1 MVLLRYG
8 KHLNSCDK
16 MVSKRKLAITFAIIF
31 IIFSVGFVLRVESTH
46 LTGIPADEKAY
57 YEDQNGLPYAYEFDS
72 YYNYRMTGDYIDHGY
87 LGDTRVNGKSLDLH
101 VAGGLQEGAVTYPPL
116 IVYLT
121 VLLYKFVNLFVNVP
135 LIVACFWVPA
145 IIGPLAGIVAYLFV
159 RRFTNEYGAVAAGI
173 LTVTVPIYFF
183 RTVPG
188 WFDTD
193 MFNLLF
199 PLLVMWFINE
209 AVCAKNNKN
218 LVGFS
223 FLAAISTFLFAE
235 AWNGWLY
242 VVGVI
247 IASSFLY
254 IVLAKLKKF
263 ETKNVCKVLGSFTIF
278 TLILTVPTGL
288 LELTSFSSVLHF
300 LNAAGGTSVV
310 NAWPNLVISISELQK
325 PSINELISDG
335 GFVIFGGILGL
346 LWTFRVMITENMKK
360 RYLNKMTWFFYLFLI
375 TWTLI
380 GLFSLREGVR
390 FILVL
395 LPPLIVFSG
404 LMVGICVGY
413 LDILQNSKFKL
424 FQDKN
429 LIKIISILI
438 LVLVVT
444 PGIINAYSN
453 FSNLKPLA
461 NDDLYDSAVWI
472 NSSTPNDTVII
483 SEWDYGHFLA
493 ATADRSVSADGGVN
507 SFSIYWIDKAFATDN
522 ESLSLGIFNML
533 VTSGDKGYKTLNNYT
548 ENTTQSVGI
557 LNNILGVNKE
567 TAKVILMDNYGLNQ
581 TTSEDVL
588 QYTHPTNPRHF
599 VVLTSGVESAYWIF
613 YFGTWDFNKM
623 QSRNYTYSY
632 GNIEI
637 NKEILTTDNN
647 ITMDLKTGNVTWY
660 GKTPYCV
667 INVTSGNVEKRYIDK
682 NSDFC
687 IVLLMDSMQSVVIDK
702 QFENSTFTK
711 LWLERSNSTY
721 FKSIYENQNAA
732 IWEPVKNYV

>member
-1 MVLLRYG
+1 MLPFG
-8 KHLNSCDK
+8 KHLNNRDK
-16 MVSKRKLAITFAIIF
+16 MVSKKELAITFAIIF
-31 IIFSVGFVLRVESTH
+31 IIFSIGFVLRVESTH
-46 LTGIPADEKAY
+46 LTGISVDEKAY

-72 YYNYRMTGDYIDHGY
+72 YYNYRMTRDYVDHGY
-87 LGDTRVNGKSLDLH
+87 LGDTRVNGKNLDLH
-101 VAGGLQEGAVTYPPL
+101 VVGGLQGDAVTYPPL

-121 VLLYKFVNLFVNVP
+121 VLLYKFVNLFVNMP
-135 LIVACFWVPA
+135 LIVTCFWVPA
-145 IIGPLAGIVAYLFV
+145 IIGPLAGTVAYLFV
-159 RRFTNEYGAVAAGI
+159 KRFTNKYGAVAAGI
-173 LTVTVPIYFF
+173 LTVTIPIYFF

-242 VVGVI
+242 VVGI
-247 IASSFLY
+247 IIVSSFLY

-263 ETKNVCKVLGSFTIF
+263 ETRNVCKVLGSFTIF
-278 TLILTVPTGL
+278 ALLFTVPTGL
-288 LELTSFSSVLHF
+288 LKLTSFNSVLQF
-300 LNAAGGTSVV
+300 LHAAAGTSVV
-310 NAWPNLVISISELQK
+310 NAWPNIGISISELQK

-346 LWTFRVMITENMKK
+346 LWTFRVMINENMKK

-375 TWTLI
+375 TWILI

-404 LMVGICVGY
+404 LMVGTCVGY

-424 FQDKN
+424 FKDKN
-429 LIKIISILI
+429 LIKIISIVI

-453 FSNLKPLA
+453 FSNLKPLV

-472 NSSTPNDTVII
+472 NNSTPNDTVII

-493 ATADRSVSADGGVN
+493 ATADRPVSADGGVN
-507 SFSIYWIDKAFATDN
+507 SFSIYWIDKAFTTDN
-522 ESLSLGIFNML
+522 ESLSLGIFSML
-533 VTSGDKGYKTLNNYT
+533 ATSGDKGYKTLNNYT
-548 ENTTQSVGI
+548 GNTTQSVDI
-557 LNNILGVNKE
+557 LNNILGVNRE
-567 TAKVILMDNYGLNQ
+567 TAGTILANNYGLNQ
-581 TTSEDVL
+581 TAAEDVL
-588 QYTHPTNPRHF
+588 QYTHPTTSHHF
-599 VVLTSGVESAYWIF
+599 VVLTSGVKGAYWIF
-613 YFGTWDFNKM
+613 HFGTWDFNKM
-623 QSRNYTYSY
+623 EGGNYTYSY
-632 GNIEI
+632 GNIEV
-637 NKEILTTDNN
+637 NKDILTTDDD
-647 ITMDLKTGNVTWY
+647 IIMDLKTGNVIWK

-667 INVTSGNVEKRYIDK
+667 INVTTGNVEKRYIDK

-711 LWLERSNSTY
+711 LWLEGNNSTF
-721 FKSIYENQNAA
+721 FKSIYKNKNVTV
-732 IWEPVKNYV
+732 WEPQFI